1 MYFTAN
7 SFNPQAGQTV
17 GIIFSVNADSNTAD
31 LMIFNVAGERVRSM
45 SLGPVS
51 SGILYS
57 QLAVWDGR
65 ADDGKLVTT
74 GMYYIKLRAGSYEVI
89 KPVAVIKK

>member
-1 MYFTAN
+1 M
-7 SFNPQAGQTV
+7 

-31 LMIFNVAGERVRSM
+31 LMVFNVAGERVRSM
-45 SLGPVS
+45 NLGPVS
-51 SGILYS
+51 AGILYS

-74 GMYYIKLRAGSYEVI
+74 GMYYIKCA
-89 KPVAVIKK
+89 PVHMK